1 VLGEPRHAEAARQA
15 ANFVVNRMY
24 DASTGILLRRYRQGD
39 AAIPGFLD
47 DYAFFTQALLDL
59 YETGFEW
66 RDLELAIRLA
76 EKQVELFEDPEH
88 GAFFSTAGDDPA
100 LVMRM
105 KEDYDGAEPSGNS
118 IAVLNLLR
126 LAQITDRR
134 DFRESADRALAAF
147 GSRMVAAPVGVPQML
162 AAYEFALSKPKQIV
176 IVGERDAPDTRRL
189 LDALHSRFVPNRIV
203 LLVDGQS
210 RPALARY
217 VPVVADM
224 TALGGRAT
232 AYVCENYTCKLPTAD
247 VEAFLQLLQ

>member
-1 VLGEPRHAEAARQA
+1 
-15 ANFVVNRMY
+15 
-24 DASTGILLRRYRQGD
+24 
-39 AAIPGFLD
+39 
-47 DYAFFTQALLDL
+47 
-59 YETGFEW
+59 
-66 RDLELAIRLA
+66 
-76 EKQVELFEDPEH
+76 
-88 GAFFSTAGDDPA
+88 
-100 LVMRM
+100 
-105 KEDYDGAEPSGNS
+105 
-118 IAVLNLLR
+118 LNLLR

>member
-1 VLGEPRHAEAARQA
+1 
-15 ANFVVNRMY
+15 
-24 DASTGILLRRYRQGD
+24 
-39 AAIPGFLD
+39 
-47 DYAFFTQALLDL
+47 
-59 YETGFEW
+59 
-66 RDLELAIRLA
+66 
-76 EKQVELFEDPEH
+76 
-88 GAFFSTAGDDPA
+88 
-100 LVMRM
+100 
-105 KEDYDGAEPSGNS
+105 
-118 IAVLNLLR
+118 
-126 LAQITDRR
+126 
-134 DFRESADRALAAF
+134 
-147 GSRMVAAPVGVPQML
+147 MVAAPVGVPQML